1 MNVFQ
6 ASGMR
11 YALSLGNGGPA
22 ADPRTMADLAALAED
37 SGWDAV
43 FLEDYIVYQGKVGTP
58 TFDPW
63 IILAGMATAT
73 RRVLLGPMVTPLPR
87 RRPWKLAMEAVSLD
101 HLSGGRVVLGI
112 GAGDTAEASFVA
124 TGEARERRVAAEMLD
139 EGLEVLPAL
148 LAGEEVSHR
157 GQHYCIEGLRLT
169 PGPPRQRRIPI
180 WIGGDW
186 LVRGVRRRLVRWGDG
201 SCLYRGTPG
210 TEGSGTVTAQDVRD
224 LLALVE
230 RERGTADGFDVCV
243 GGLERKPD
251 PDVER
256 ELVQSAAA
264 AGATW
269 WQEWVP
275 PGELGPT
282 REAIRRGPVRVG

>member
-1 MNVFQ
+1 MSFQ
-6 ASGMR
+6 AGGMR

-22 ADPRTMADLAALAED
+22 ADPRTMVELAALAED

-63 IILAGMATAT
+63 IILAAMATAT

-124 TGEARERRVAAEMLD
+124 AGEPRERRVAAEMLD
-139 EGLEVLPAL
+139 EGLEILPAL
-148 LAGEEVSHR
+148 LAGEEVSHQ
-157 GQHYCIEGLRLT
+157 GKHYRIDGLRLT
-169 PGPPRQRRIPI
+169 PGPPRQRRIPT

-230 RERGTADGFDVCV
+230 RERGSADGFDVCV
-243 GGLERKPD
+243 GGQERRPD
-251 PDVER
+251 SDQER
-256 ELVQSAAA
+256 DLVRSAAA

-269 WQEWVP
+269 WQEWVAP
-275 PGELGPT
+275 AELGPT